1 MLFGKKEDE
10 VSMLI
15 EEHAAN
21 IEECIEV
28 LAKGMQAYLDGEYCT
43 CESVREDIVVY
54 EHLADIKRRE
64 IQLKLY
70 EGAFMPLYRDDIYLF
85 IDMFDSIADQAKS
98 IANILVLERPTIP
111 QDMTGDMKTILERT
125 IAPYTNLKDAILN
138 LGVDRK
144 VILEQSREIERYE
157 HEVDQI
163 EYQIRKKIF
172 DSPLSLAEKLQLR
185 DFVIEV
191 AAISD
196 RIEDCSDLLE
206 VMAVKRHI

>member
-10 VSMLI
+10 VSVLI

-21 IEECIEV
+21 IEECLGI
-28 LAKGMQAYLDGEYCT
+28 LAKGMHAYLDGEYCI
-43 CESVREDIVVY
+43 CESVREDIVAY

-85 IDMFDSIADQAKS
+85 TDMFDTVADQAKA

-111 QDMTGDMKTILERT
+111 PDMVEDMKTILEHT
-125 IAPYTNLKDAILN
+125 IAPYTNLKDAILHF
-138 LGVDRK
+138 GEDRK
-144 VILEQSREIERYE
+144 IILEQSHEIERYE

-172 DSPLSLAEKLQLR
+172 DSPISLAEKLQLR
-185 DFVIEV
+185 DFVMEV

>member
-10 VSMLI
+10 VSVLI
-15 EEHAAN
+15 EEHAAT
-21 IEECIEV
+21 IEECLNV
-28 LAKGMQAYLDGEYCT
+28 LVKGMYAYLDGEYCT
-43 CESVREDIVVY
+43 CDTTREDIVVQ

-85 IDMFDSIADQAKS
+85 TDMFDTIADQTKA
-98 IANILVLERPTIP
+98 IANILVLERPSIP
-111 QDMTGDMKTILERT
+111 QDMAQDMKTILDHSV
-125 IAPYTNLKDAILN
+125 APYTNLKDAILHF
-138 LGVDRK
+138 GEDRK

-172 DSPLSLAEKLQLR
+172 ESPLSLAEKIQLR
-185 DFVIEV
+185 DFVLAI
-191 AAISD
+191 ASISD
-196 RIEDCSDLLE
+196 KIEDCSDLLE